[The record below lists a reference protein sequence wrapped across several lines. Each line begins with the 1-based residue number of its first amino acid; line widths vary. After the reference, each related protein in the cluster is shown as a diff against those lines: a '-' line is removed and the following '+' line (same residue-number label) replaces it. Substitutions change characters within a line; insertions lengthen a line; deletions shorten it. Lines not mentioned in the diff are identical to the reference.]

1 MTRYYIMY
9 DDSYSHIIAIGTGCG
24 GAEIT
29 EKEYNSLLTL
39 IRNRPTPPSGKDY
52 KLTTSLEWEEYDLP
66 PAPEPSDEDEIGDS
80 EALSILLGDD
90 VE

>member
-9 DDSYSHIIAIGTGCG
+9 DDSNSYIIAIGTGYG
-24 GAEIT
+24 GTEIT
-29 EKEYNSLLTL
+29 EDEYNSLLTL

-66 PAPEPSDEDEIGDS
+66 PAPEPSH
-80 EALSILLGDD
+80 
-90 VE
+90 